1 MNRKDRRG
9 NKTTYLSGNTGIRL
23 ICEAVAVELLFYAML
38 AIFRSAFGWQLPIRA
53 LGKLQVAMLVS
64 LVLFIVGVPATGKYQ
79 RVCKVVLEIGY
90 PAALVLFGIFHRRK
104 LTESGKMLFQAYL
117 SYWNKQYGTNYMT
130 GAGTE
135 MRYTY
140 MLAFLLAVVV
150 LLSLMFRYV
159 TGVRLVLL
167 LPDITALS
175 VALLVNARLG
185 WSGIALFFVGTVL
198 VSAAPWTHMD
208 VRVADGRTHVWMQLL
223 SYAAAGVFAVILVSV
238 SSYAFSGV
246 AKQIPKKSPKFYAFQ
261 RQVEER
267 VKNLTFSGITLQ
279 GSREHVDN
287 TTPDYTGKTV
297 FSIEASKAPAGKL
310 YLKSFASGTYQN
322 GTWVNEGKTFA
333 HEVDK
338 AGYHRSDVAM
348 LMQQNAGELVKYIR
362 SSELEEGET
371 QTVSYQISYRALG
384 LKNAYMPYFS
394 DLQTA
399 GGKVWL
405 RDDTVVR
412 KKRATGKVSFEGLD
426 ENTDLRDVFDRFCM
440 VHGETDTDLQQWYDA
455 YADSRYRKFATDVPA
470 VGDFITR
477 RLALESIGYG
487 VYEEN
492 GTYVA
497 DQMET
502 GGLYDEDWLADTD
515 GNNSGRAERQI
526 TTNNIRQNLAT
537 QVANWLGN
545 ENTYNLYLNH
555 IPQGK
560 DTIAYFLE
568 TGHEGYCMHF
578 ASAGA
583 LILQSLGVPARYASG
598 YVVEPSAFHKEKK
611 GYQADVPDYN
621 AHAWVEI
628 YLENIGWVP
637 VEMTPG
643 YTNDSAKLP
652 TTPELRDTWKQRHEE
667 HKDAAEQNPQTQMQT
682 KNESPSETQM
692 ETQQQTESQMTEK
705 KTKRPVKNNEKK
717 NNRRNLQVF
726 SAVSLTLLAVVLML
740 VLVTKWLR
748 IYREQL
754 LMELRNRQN
763 RHAVYRINRRIY
775 RGLHQR
781 SFGMKTDAD
790 YLEKLMTTYPSVPA
804 EDWKK
809 YLCIVQKA
817 VFSEE
822 EISQEEA
829 RFCYRL
835 YRKYRNRRILG
846 K

>member
-1 MNRKDRRG
+1 M
-9 NKTTYLSGNTGIRL
+9 
-23 ICEAVAVELLFYAML
+23 
-38 AIFRSAFGWQLPIRA
+38 
-53 LGKLQVAMLVS
+53 
-64 LVLFIVGVPATGKYQ
+64 
-79 RVCKVVLEIGY
+79 VC
-90 PAALVLFGIFHRRK
+90 
-104 LTESGKMLFQAYL
+104 
-117 SYWNKQYGTNYMT
+117 
-130 GAGTE
+130 
-135 MRYTY
+135 
-140 MLAFLLAVVV
+140 
-150 LLSLMFRYV
+150 
-159 TGVRLVLL
+159 
-167 LPDITALS
+167 
-175 VALLVNARLG
+175 
-185 WSGIALFFVGTVL
+185 
-198 VSAAPWTHMD
+198 
-208 VRVADGRTHVWMQLL
+208 
-223 SYAAAGVFAVILVSV
+223 
-238 SSYAFSGV
+238 
-246 AKQIPKKSPKFYAFQ
+246 
-261 RQVEER
+261 
-267 VKNLTFSGITLQ
+267 
-279 GSREHVDN
+279 
-287 TTPDYTGKTV
+287 
-297 FSIEASKAPAGKL
+297 
-310 YLKSFASGTYQN
+310 
-322 GTWVNEGKTFA
+322 
-333 HEVDK
+333 
-338 AGYHRSDVAM
+338 
-348 LMQQNAGELVKYIR
+348 
-362 SSELEEGET
+362 
-371 QTVSYQISYRALG
+371 
-384 LKNAYMPYFS
+384 
-394 DLQTA
+394 
-399 GGKVWL
+399 
-405 RDDTVVR
+405 
-412 KKRATGKVSFEGLD
+412 KKRATGKVSFEGLN

-705 KTKRPVKNNEKK
+705 ETKRPVKIMRKRTTGEICKY
-717 NNRRNLQVF
+717 F
-726 SAVSLTLLAVVLML
+726 
-740 VLVTKWLR
+740 LR
-748 IYREQL
+748 
-754 LMELRNRQN
+754 
-763 RHAVYRINRRIY
+763 
-775 RGLHQR
+775 
-781 SFGMKTDAD
+781 
-790 YLEKLMTTYPSVPA
+790 
-804 EDWKK
+804 
-809 YLCIVQKA
+809 
-817 VFSEE
+817 
-822 EISQEEA
+822 
-829 RFCYRL
+829 
-835 YRKYRNRRILG
+835 
-846 K
+846 

>member
-1 MNRKDRRG
+1 M
-9 NKTTYLSGNTGIRL
+9 SGNTGIRL

-38 AIFRSAFGWQLPIRA
+38 VIFRSAFGWQLPIRA

-64 LVLFIVGVPATGKYQ
+64 LVLFIVGVSATGKYQ

-348 LMQQNAGELVKYIR
+348 
-362 SSELEEGET
+362 
-371 QTVSYQISYRALG
+371 
-384 LKNAYMPYFS
+384 
-394 DLQTA
+394 
-399 GGKVWL
+399 
-405 RDDTVVR
+405 
-412 KKRATGKVSFEGLD
+412 
-426 ENTDLRDVFDRFCM
+426 
-440 VHGETDTDLQQWYDA
+440 
-455 YADSRYRKFATDVPA
+455 
-470 VGDFITR
+470 
-477 RLALESIGYG
+477 
-487 VYEEN
+487 
-492 GTYVA
+492 
-497 DQMET
+497 
-502 GGLYDEDWLADTD
+502 
-515 GNNSGRAERQI
+515 
-526 TTNNIRQNLAT
+526 
-537 QVANWLGN
+537 
-545 ENTYNLYLNH
+545 
-555 IPQGK
+555 
-560 DTIAYFLE
+560 
-568 TGHEGYCMHF
+568 
-578 ASAGA
+578 
-583 LILQSLGVPARYASG
+583 
-598 YVVEPSAFHKEKK
+598 
-611 GYQADVPDYN
+611 
-621 AHAWVEI
+621 
-628 YLENIGWVP
+628 
-637 VEMTPG
+637 
-643 YTNDSAKLP
+643 
-652 TTPELRDTWKQRHEE
+652 
-667 HKDAAEQNPQTQMQT
+667 
-682 KNESPSETQM
+682 
-692 ETQQQTESQMTEK
+692 
-705 KTKRPVKNNEKK
+705 
-717 NNRRNLQVF
+717 
-726 SAVSLTLLAVVLML
+726 
-740 VLVTKWLR
+740 
-748 IYREQL
+748 
-754 LMELRNRQN
+754 
-763 RHAVYRINRRIY
+763 
-775 RGLHQR
+775 
-781 SFGMKTDAD
+781 
-790 YLEKLMTTYPSVPA
+790 
-804 EDWKK
+804 
-809 YLCIVQKA
+809 
-817 VFSEE
+817 
-822 EISQEEA
+822 
-829 RFCYRL
+829 
-835 YRKYRNRRILG
+835 
-846 K
+846 

>member
-1 MNRKDRRG
+1 MNRRG
-9 NKTTYLSGNTGIRL
+9 NKTTYLSGDTGIRL
-23 ICEAVAVELLFYAML
+23 VCEAVAVELLFYGML
-38 AIFRSAFGWQLPIRA
+38 AIFQSAFGWQLPVRA
-53 LGKLQVAMLVS
+53 LGKLQAAVLVS
-64 LVLFIVGVPATGKYQ
+64 LVLFVVGLPATGKYQ
-79 RVCKVVLEIGY
+79 SICKVVLEIAY
-90 PAALVLFGIFHRRK
+90 PAVLVLSGLFHREK
-104 LTESGKMLFQAYL
+104 LTESGTMLFYEYL
-117 SYWNKQYGTNYMT
+117 PYWNKQFGTNYT
-130 GAGTE
+130 PGAGME
-135 MRYTY
+135 IPYTY
-140 MLAFLLAVVV
+140 MLTFLLAVVW
-150 LLSLMFRYV
+150 LFCLMFRYV
-159 TGVRLVLL
+159 TDVRLVLL
-167 LPDITALS
+167 LPDIAALS
-175 VALLVNARLG
+175 VALLVNARPG
-185 WSGIALFFVGTVL
+185 WSGMALFFVGTVL

-208 VRVADGRTHVWMQLL
+208 VRTADGRTYVWMQLL

-238 SSYAFSGV
+238 SSCAFSGV

-261 RQVEER
+261 RQVEEC

-322 GTWVNEGKTFA
+322 GTWVNEEKTFA
-333 HEVDK
+333 HEVGK

-362 SSELEEGET
+362 SSEPTADET

-394 DLQTA
+394 DLQSA
-399 GGKVWL
+399 GGKVWF

-426 ENTDLRDVFDRFCM
+426 ENTDLRDVFDRFCLAAK
-440 VHGETDTDLQQWYDA
+440 ETDTDLQQWYDA

-477 RLALESIGYG
+477 RLALQSIGYG

-497 DQMET
+497 DQMEIS
-502 GGLYDEDWLADTD
+502 GLYDEVWLAEVD
-515 GNNSGRAERQI
+515 GSYFGQAERQI
-526 TTNNIRQNLAT
+526 TTNNIRQNLAI

-667 HKDAAEQNPQTQMQT
+667 HKDAAEQNTQTQMQT
-682 KNESPSETQM
+682 ENESSSETQM

-705 KTKRPVKNNEKK
+705 GTKRREKNNGKK
-717 NNRRNLQVF
+717 NHTRNLHVF
-726 SAVSLTLLAVVLML
+726 FAVCMPLAAAVLLL
-740 VLVTKWLR
+740 VLVAKWMR

-763 RHAVYRINRRIY
+763 RHAVCRINRRIY
-775 RGLHQR
+775 RGLHPR
-781 SFGMKTDAD
+781 SFGMKTDGD

-817 VFSEE
+817 VFSKE

>member
-1 MNRKDRRG
+1 MNRRG
-9 NKTTYLSGNTGIRL
+9 NKTTYLSGDTGIRL
-23 ICEAVAVELLFYAML
+23 VCEAVAVELQFYGML
-38 AIFRSAFGWQLPIRA
+38 AIFQSAFGWQLPVRA
-53 LGKLQVAMLVS
+53 LGKLQAAVLVS
-64 LVLFIVGVPATGKYQ
+64 LVLFVVGLPAAGKYQ
-79 RVCKVVLEIGY
+79 SVCKVVLEIAY
-90 PAALVLFGIFHRRK
+90 PAVLVLSGLFHREK
-104 LTESGKMLFQAYL
+104 LTESGTMLFYEYL
-117 SYWNKQYGTNYMT
+117 PYWNKQFGTNYT
-130 GAGTE
+130 PGAGME
-135 MRYTY
+135 IPYTY
-140 MLAFLLAVVV
+140 MLTFLLAVVWLFC
-150 LLSLMFRYV
+150 LLFRYV
-159 TGVRLVLL
+159 TDVRLVLL
-167 LPDITALS
+167 LPDIAALS
-175 VALLVNARLG
+175 VALLVNARPG
-185 WSGIALFFVGTVL
+185 WSGMALFFVGTVL

-208 VRVADGRTHVWMQLL
+208 VRTADGRTYVWMQLL
-223 SYAAAGVFAVILVSV
+223 SYAVAGVFAVILVSV
-238 SSYAFSGV
+238 SSCAFSGV

-261 RQVEER
+261 RQVEEC

-322 GTWVNEGKTFA
+322 GTWVNEEKTFA
-333 HEVDK
+333 HEVGK

-362 SSELEEGET
+362 SSEPTADET

-394 DLQTA
+394 DLQSA
-399 GGKVWL
+399 GGKVWF

-426 ENTDLRDVFDRFCM
+426 ENTDLRDVFDRFCLAAK
-440 VHGETDTDLQQWYDA
+440 ETDTDLQQWYDA

-477 RLALESIGYG
+477 RLALQSIGYG

-497 DQMET
+497 DQMEIS
-502 GGLYDEDWLADTD
+502 GLYDEVWLAEVD
-515 GNNSGRAERQI
+515 GSYFGQAERQI
-526 TTNNIRQNLAT
+526 TTNNIRQNLAI

-583 LILQSLGVPARYASG
+583 LILQSLGVPARYVSG

-652 TTPELRDTWKQRHEE
+652 TIPELRDTWKQRHEE
-667 HKDAAEQNPQTQMQT
+667 HKDAAEQNTQTQMQT
-682 KNESPSETQM
+682 ENESSSETQM

-705 KTKRPVKNNEKK
+705 GTKRREKNNGKK
-717 NNRRNLQVF
+717 NHTRNLHVF
-726 SAVSLTLLAVVLML
+726 FAVCLPLAAAVLLL
-740 VLVTKWLR
+740 VLVAKWMR

-763 RHAVYRINRRIY
+763 RHAVCRINRRIY
-775 RGLHQR
+775 RGLHPR
-781 SFGMKTDAD
+781 SFGMKTDGD

-817 VFSEE
+817 VFSKE

>member
-1 MNRKDRRG
+1 MNRRG
-9 NKTTYLSGNTGIRL
+9 NKTTYLSGDTGIRL
-23 ICEAVAVELLFYAML
+23 VCEAVAVELLFYGML
-38 AIFRSAFGWQLPIRA
+38 AIFQSAFGWQLPVRA
-53 LGKLQVAMLVS
+53 LGKLQAAVLVS
-64 LVLFIVGVPATGKYQ
+64 LVLFVVGIPAVGKYQ
-79 RVCKVVLEIGY
+79 SVCKVVLEIAY
-90 PAALVLFGIFHRRK
+90 PAVLVLSGLFHREK
-104 LTESGKMLFQAYL
+104 LTESGTMLFYEYL
-117 SYWNKQYGTNYMT
+117 PYWNKQFGTNYT
-130 GAGTE
+130 PGAGME
-135 MRYTY
+135 IPYTY
-140 MLAFLLAVVV
+140 MLTFLLAVVWLFC
-150 LLSLMFRYV
+150 LLFRYV
-159 TGVRLVLL
+159 TDVRLILL
-167 LPDITALS
+167 LPDIAALS
-175 VALLVNARLG
+175 VALLVNARPG
-185 WSGIALFFVGTVL
+185 WSGMALFFVGTVL

-208 VRVADGRTHVWMQLL
+208 VRTADGHTHVWMQLL
-223 SYAAAGVFAVILVSV
+223 SYVAAGVFAVILVSV
-238 SSYAFSGV
+238 SSCAFSGV

-261 RQVEER
+261 RQVEEC

-322 GTWVNEGKTFA
+322 GTWVNEEKTFA
-333 HEVDK
+333 HEVGK

-362 SSELEEGET
+362 SSEPTADET

-394 DLQTA
+394 DLQSA
-399 GGKVWL
+399 GGKVWF

-426 ENTDLRDVFDRFCM
+426 ENTDLRDVFDRFCLAAK
-440 VHGETDTDLQQWYDA
+440 ETDTDLQQWYDA

-477 RLALESIGYG
+477 RLALQSIGYG
-487 VYEEN
+487 MYEEN

-497 DQMET
+497 DQMEIS
-502 GGLYDEDWLADTD
+502 GLYDEVWLAEAD
-515 GNNSGRAERQI
+515 GSYFGQAERQI
-526 TTNNIRQNLAT
+526 TTNNIRQNLAR

-652 TTPELRDTWKQRHEE
+652 TIPELRDTWKQRHEE
-667 HKDAAEQNPQTQMQT
+667 HKDAAEQNTQTQMQT
-682 KNESPSETQM
+682 ENESSSETQM

-705 KTKRPVKNNEKK
+705 GTKRPEKNNGKK
-717 NNRRNLQVF
+717 NHTRNLHVF
-726 SAVSLTLLAVVLML
+726 FAVCLPLAAAVLLL
-740 VLVTKWLR
+740 VLVAKWMR

-763 RHAVYRINRRIY
+763 RHAVCRINRRIY
-775 RGLHQR
+775 RGLHPR
-781 SFGMKTDAD
+781 SFGMKTDGD
-790 YLEKLMTTYPSVPA
+790 YLKKLMTTYPSVPA

>member
-1 MNRKDRRG
+1 MNRRG
-9 NKTTYLSGNTGIRL
+9 NKTTYLSGDTGIRL
-23 ICEAVAVELLFYAML
+23 VCEAVAVELLFYGML
-38 AIFRSAFGWQLPIRA
+38 AIFQSAFGWQLPVRA
-53 LGKLQVAMLVS
+53 LGKLQAAVLVS
-64 LVLFIVGVPATGKYQ
+64 LVLFVVGLPATGKYQ
-79 RVCKVVLEIGY
+79 SVCKVVLEIAY
-90 PAALVLFGIFHRRK
+90 PAVLVLSGLFHREK
-104 LTESGKMLFQAYL
+104 LTESGTMLFYEYL
-117 SYWNKQYGTNYMT
+117 PYWNKQFGTNYT
-130 GAGTE
+130 PGAGME
-135 MRYTY
+135 IPYTY
-140 MLAFLLAVVV
+140 MLTFLLAVVWLFC
-150 LLSLMFRYV
+150 LLFRYV
-159 TGVRLVLL
+159 TDVRLILL
-167 LPDITALS
+167 LPDIAALS
-175 VALLVNARLG
+175 VALLVNARPG
-185 WSGIALFFVGTVL
+185 WSGMALFFVGTVL

-208 VRVADGRTHVWMQLL
+208 VRTADGRTHVWMQLL
-223 SYAAAGVFAVILVSV
+223 SYAVAGVFAVILVSV
-238 SSYAFSGV
+238 SSCAFSGV

-261 RQVEER
+261 RQVEEC

-322 GTWVNEGKTFA
+322 GTWVNEEKTFA
-333 HEVDK
+333 HEVGK

-348 LMQQNAGELVKYIR
+348 LMQQNAGELVKYTR
-362 SSELEEGET
+362 SSEPTADET

-394 DLQTA
+394 DLQSA
-399 GGKVWL
+399 GGKVWF

-426 ENTDLRDVFDRFCM
+426 ENTDLRDVFDRFCLAAK
-440 VHGETDTDLQQWYDA
+440 ETDTDLQQWYDA

-497 DQMET
+497 DQMEIS
-502 GGLYDEDWLADTD
+502 GLYDEVWLAEVD
-515 GNNSGRAERQI
+515 GSYFGQAERQI
-526 TTNNIRQNLAT
+526 TTNNIRQNLAI

-667 HKDAAEQNPQTQMQT
+667 HKDAAEQNTQTQMQT
-682 KNESPSETQM
+682 ENESSSETQM
-692 ETQQQTESQMTEK
+692 ETQQQTKSQMTEK
-705 KTKRPVKNNEKK
+705 GTKRREKNNGKK
-717 NNRRNLQVF
+717 NHTRNLHVF
-726 SAVSLTLLAVVLML
+726 FAVCLPLAAAVLLL
-740 VLVTKWLR
+740 VLVAKWMR

-763 RHAVYRINRRIY
+763 RHAVCRINRRIY
-775 RGLHQR
+775 RGLYPR
-781 SFGMKTDAD
+781 SFGMKTDGD

>member
-1 MNRKDRRG
+1 MNRRG
-9 NKTTYLSGNTGIRL
+9 NKTTYLSGDTGIRL
-23 ICEAVAVELLFYAML
+23 VCEAVAVELLFYGML
-38 AIFRSAFGWQLPIRA
+38 AIFQSAFGWQLPVRA
-53 LGKLQVAMLVS
+53 LGKLQAAVLVS
-64 LVLFIVGVPATGKYQ
+64 LVLFVMGFPAAGKYQ
-79 RVCKVVLEIGY
+79 SVCKVVLEIAY
-90 PAALVLFGIFHRRK
+90 PAGLVLSGLFHREK
-104 LTESGKMLFQAYL
+104 LTESGTMLFYEYL
-117 SYWNKQYGTNYMT
+117 PYWNKQFGTNYT
-130 GAGTE
+130 PGAGME
-135 MRYTY
+135 IPYTY
-140 MLAFLLAVVV
+140 MLTFLLAVVW
-150 LLSLMFRYV
+150 LFCLMFRYV
-159 TGVRLVLL
+159 TDVRLVLL
-167 LPDITALS
+167 LPDIAALS
-175 VALLVNARLG
+175 VALLVNARPG
-185 WSGIALFFVGTVL
+185 WSGMALFFVGTVL

-208 VRVADGRTHVWMQLL
+208 VRTADGHTHVWMQLL
-223 SYAAAGVFAVILVSV
+223 SYAVAGVFAVILVSV
-238 SSYAFSGV
+238 SSCAFSGV

-261 RQVEER
+261 RQVEEC

-322 GTWVNEGKTFA
+322 GTWVNEEKTFA
-333 HEVDK
+333 HEVGK

-362 SSELEEGET
+362 SSEPTADET

-394 DLQTA
+394 DLQSA
-399 GGKVWL
+399 GGKVWF

-426 ENTDLRDVFDRFCM
+426 ENTDLRDVFDRFCLAAK
-440 VHGETDTDLQQWYDA
+440 ETDTDLQQWYDA

-477 RLALESIGYG
+477 RLALQSIGYG

-497 DQMET
+497 DQMEIS
-502 GGLYDEDWLADTD
+502 GLYDEVWLAEVD
-515 GNNSGRAERQI
+515 GSYFGQAERQI
-526 TTNNIRQNLAT
+526 TTNNIRQNLAI

-652 TTPELRDTWKQRHEE
+652 TIPELRDTWKQRHEE
-667 HKDAAEQNPQTQMQT
+667 HKDAAEQNTQTQMQT
-682 KNESPSETQM
+682 ENESSSETQM
-692 ETQQQTESQMTEK
+692 ETQQQTESQMTENG
-705 KTKRPVKNNEKK
+705 TKRPEKNNGKK
-717 NNRRNLQVF
+717 NHTRNLHVF
-726 SAVSLTLLAVVLML
+726 FAVCLPLAAAVLLL
-740 VLVTKWLR
+740 VLVAKWMR

-754 LMELRNRQN
+754 LMELCNRQN
-763 RHAVYRINRRIY
+763 RHAVCRINRRIY
-775 RGLHQR
+775 RGLHPR
-781 SFGMKTDAD
+781 SFGMKTDGD

>member
-1 MNRKDRRG
+1 MNRRG
-9 NKTTYLSGNTGIRL
+9 NKTTYLSGDTGIRL
-23 ICEAVAVELLFYAML
+23 VCEAVAVELLFYGML
-38 AIFRSAFGWQLPIRA
+38 AIFQSAFGWQLPVRA
-53 LGKLQVAMLVS
+53 LGKLQAAVLVS
-64 LVLFIVGVPATGKYQ
+64 LVLFVMGLPAAGKYQ
-79 RVCKVVLEIGY
+79 SVCKVVLEIAY
-90 PAALVLFGIFHRRK
+90 PAGLVLSGLFHREK
-104 LTESGKMLFQAYL
+104 LTESGTMLFYEYL
-117 SYWNKQYGTNYMT
+117 PYWNKQFGTNYT
-130 GAGTE
+130 PGAGME
-135 MRYTY
+135 IPYTY
-140 MLAFLLAVVV
+140 MLTFLLAVVWLFC
-150 LLSLMFRYV
+150 LLFRYV
-159 TGVRLVLL
+159 TDVRLILL
-167 LPDITALS
+167 LPDIAALS
-175 VALLVNARLG
+175 VALLVNARPG
-185 WSGIALFFVGTVL
+185 WSGMALFFVGTVL

-208 VRVADGRTHVWMQLL
+208 VRTADGHTHVWMQLL
-223 SYAAAGVFAVILVSV
+223 SYAVAGVFAVILVSV
-238 SSYAFSGV
+238 SSCAFSGV

-261 RQVEER
+261 RQVEEC

-322 GTWVNEGKTFA
+322 GTWVNEEKTFA
-333 HEVDK
+333 HEVGK

-362 SSELEEGET
+362 SSEPTADET

-394 DLQTA
+394 DLQSA

-412 KKRATGKVSFEGLD
+412 KKRATGKISFEGLD
-426 ENTDLRDVFDRFCM
+426 ENTDLRNVFDRFCLTAK
-440 VHGETDTDLQQWYDA
+440 ETDTDLQQWYDA

-477 RLALESIGYG
+477 RLALQSIGYG

-497 DQMET
+497 EQMEIS
-502 GGLYDEDWLADTD
+502 GLYDEVWLAEVD
-515 GNNSGRAERQI
+515 GSYFGQAERQI

-682 KNESPSETQM
+682 ENESSSETQM

-705 KTKRPVKNNEKK
+705 GTKRPEKNNGKK
-717 NNRRNLQVF
+717 NHTRNLHVF
-726 SAVSLTLLAVVLML
+726 FAVCLPLAAAVLLL
-740 VLVTKWLR
+740 VLVAKWMR

-763 RHAVYRINRRIY
+763 RHAVCRINRRIY
-775 RGLHQR
+775 RGLHPR
-781 SFGMKTDAD
+781 SFGMKTDGD

>member
-1 MNRKDRRG
+1 MNRRG
-9 NKTTYLSGNTGIRL
+9 NKTTYLSGDTGIRL
-23 ICEAVAVELLFYAML
+23 VCEAVAVELLFYGML
-38 AIFRSAFGWQLPIRA
+38 AIFQSAFGWQLPVRA
-53 LGKLQVAMLVS
+53 LGKLQAAVLVS
-64 LVLFIVGVPATGKYQ
+64 LVLFVVGLPATGKYQ
-79 RVCKVVLEIGY
+79 SVCKVVLEIAY
-90 PAALVLFGIFHRRK
+90 PAVLVLSGLFHREK
-104 LTESGKMLFQAYL
+104 LTESGTMLFYEYL
-117 SYWNKQYGTNYMT
+117 PYWNKQFGTNYT
-130 GAGTE
+130 PGAGME
-135 MRYTY
+135 IPYTY
-140 MLAFLLAVVV
+140 MLTFLLAVVWLFC
-150 LLSLMFRYV
+150 LLFRYV
-159 TGVRLVLL
+159 TDVRLILL
-167 LPDITALS
+167 LPDIAALS
-175 VALLVNARLG
+175 VALLVNARPG
-185 WSGIALFFVGTVL
+185 WSGMALFFVGTVL

-208 VRVADGRTHVWMQLL
+208 VRTADGHTHVWMQLL
-223 SYAAAGVFAVILVSV
+223 SYAVAGVFAVILVSV
-238 SSYAFSGV
+238 SSCAFSGV

-261 RQVEER
+261 RQVEEC

-333 HEVDK
+333 HEVGK

-362 SSELEEGET
+362 SSEPTADET

-394 DLQTA
+394 DLQSA
-399 GGKVWL
+399 GGKVWF

-426 ENTDLRDVFDRFCM
+426 ENTDLRDVFDRFCLAAK
-440 VHGETDTDLQQWYDA
+440 ETDTDLQQWYDA

-477 RLALESIGYG
+477 RLALQSIGYG

-497 DQMET
+497 DQMEIS
-502 GGLYDEDWLADTD
+502 GLYDEVWLAEVD
-515 GNNSGRAERQI
+515 GSYFGQAERQI
-526 TTNNIRQNLAT
+526 TTNNIRQNLAI

-667 HKDAAEQNPQTQMQT
+667 HKDAAEQNTQTQMQT
-682 KNESPSETQM
+682 ENESSSETQM
-692 ETQQQTESQMTEK
+692 ETQQQTKSQMTEK
-705 KTKRPVKNNEKK
+705 GTKRPEKNNGKK
-717 NNRRNLQVF
+717 NHTRNLHVF
-726 SAVSLTLLAVVLML
+726 FAVCLPLAAAVLLL
-740 VLVTKWLR
+740 VLVAKWMR

-763 RHAVYRINRRIY
+763 RHAVCRINRRIY
-775 RGLHQR
+775 RGLYPR
-781 SFGMKTDAD
+781 SFGMKTDGD